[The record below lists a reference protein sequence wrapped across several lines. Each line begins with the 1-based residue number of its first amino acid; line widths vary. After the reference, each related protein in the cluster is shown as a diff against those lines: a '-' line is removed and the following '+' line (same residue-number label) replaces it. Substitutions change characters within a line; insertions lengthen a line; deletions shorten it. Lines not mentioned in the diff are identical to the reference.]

1 MQKTTLA
8 ELAKMAK
15 AAKGSIDRLYIHWT
29 AGHYD
34 SVFDDYHINITGA
47 GETYLS
53 TDDLTAVLA
62 HTWHRNT
69 GAIGIAL
76 CCCVDATINCDG
88 TFSFG
93 SEPPTDLQIEKTA
106 QVIAV
111 LADVLG
117 LPIDAEHV
125 MTHAEVGDI
134 DGYGPAEIGT
144 KDFEKWDLW
153 QLIDYDGEWRGGGEV
168 LRGKA
173 NWYLCGPG
181 ATMKNE
187 IPRPLSSE

>member
-125 MTHAEVGDI
+125 MTHAEVGDL

-153 QLIDYDGEWRGGGEV
+153 QLPDYDGEWRGGGEV

-181 ATMKNE
+181 QACHPDRSGG
-187 IPRPLSSE
+187 I

>member
-15 AAKGSIDRLYIHWT
+15 AAKGSIDWLYIHWT
-29 AGHYD
+29 AGHYE
-34 SVFDDYHINITGA
+34 SVFGDYHINITGA

-53 TDDLTAVLA
+53 TGDLTEVLA

-93 SEPPTDLQIEKTA
+93 SEPPTELQIEKTA

-125 MTHAEVGDI
+125 MTHAEVGDL

-153 QLIDYDGEWRGGGEV
+153 QLPDYDGEWRGGGEV

-181 ATMKNE
+181 QK
-187 IPRPLSSE
+187 

>member
-1 MQKTTLA
+1 MQKTTLE

-15 AAKGSIDRLYIHWT
+15 AAKGSINKLYAHWT

-34 SVFDDYHINITGA
+34 STFGDYHLNITGA
-47 GETYLS
+47 GDIYLS
-53 TDDLTAVLA
+53 TDDLTEVLA

-88 TFSFG
+88 TFSLG
-93 SEPPTDLQIEKTA
+93 SEPPTDLQIEKAA
-106 QVIAV
+106 QVIAL
-111 LADVLG
+111 LADVLA

-125 MTHAEVGDI
+125 LTHAEVGDL
-134 DGYGPAEIGT
+134 DGYGPAKIGT
-144 KDFEKWDLW
+144 EDFEKWDLW
-153 QLIDYDGEWRGGGEV
+153 QLPDYDGEWREGGDV

-173 NWYLCGPG
+173 NWYLNGPSH
-181 ATMKNE
+181 NE
-187 IPRPLSSE
+187 N

>member
-1 MQKTTLA
+1 MEKTTLE
-8 ELAKMAK
+8 ELARMAK
-15 AAKGSIDRLYIHWT
+15 AAKGKIDRIYLHWT

-34 SVFDDYHINITGA
+34 STFDDYHINITGS
-47 GETYLS
+47 GEIYLS
-53 TDDLTAVLA
+53 TDDLTEVLA

-76 CCCVDATINCDG
+76 CCCVDATIKCDG

-93 SEPPTDLQIEKTA
+93 SEPPTDLQIERTA
-106 QVIAV
+106 QVVAV

-117 LPIDAEHV
+117 LSIDSEHV
-125 MTHAEVGDI
+125 LTHAEVGDL

-153 QLIDYDGEWRGGGEV
+153 QLPDYDGEWRAGGDV

-173 NWYLCGPG
+173 NWYLNGPNN
-181 ATMKNE
+181 NE
-187 IPRPLSSE
+187 N

>member
-1 MQKTTLA
+1 MQKTTLT

>member
-53 TDDLTAVLA
+53 TDDLTEVLA
-62 HTWHRNT
+62 HTWQRNT

-125 MTHAEVGDI
+125 MTHAEVGDL

>member
-15 AAKGSIDRLYIHWT
+15 TAKGSIDRLYIHWT

-125 MTHAEVGDI
+125 MTHAEVGDL

>member
-34 SVFDDYHINITGA
+34 SVFGDYHINITGA

-181 ATMKNE
+181 QACHPDRSGG
-187 IPRPLSSE
+187 I

>member
-1 MQKTTLA
+1 MQKTTLT

-153 QLIDYDGEWRGGGEV
+153 QLPDYDGEWRGGGEV

-181 ATMKNE
+181 QACHPDRSGG
-187 IPRPLSSE
+187 I

>member
-34 SVFDDYHINITGA
+34 SVFGDYHINITGA

-125 MTHAEVGDI
+125 MTHAEVGDL

-181 ATMKNE
+181 QACHPDRSGG
-187 IPRPLSSE
+187 I

>member
-1 MQKTTLA
+1 MQKTTLE

-15 AAKGSIDRLYIHWT
+15 TAKGSIDRLYIHWT

-34 SVFDDYHINITGA
+34 STFGDYHINITGA
-47 GETYLS
+47 GELFLS
-53 TDDLTAVLA
+53 TDDLTEVLA

-88 TFSFG
+88 TFSLG
-93 SEPPTDLQIEKTA
+93 SEPPTGLQIEKTA
-106 QVIAV
+106 QVIAL

-125 MTHAEVGDI
+125 LTHAEVGDL
-134 DGYGPAEIGT
+134 DGYGPAKIGT
-144 KDFEKWDLW
+144 EDFEKWDLW
-153 QLIDYDGEWRGGGEV
+153 RLPDYDGEWREGGDV

-173 NWYLCGPG
+173 NWYLNGP
-181 ATMKNE
+181 
-187 IPRPLSSE
+187 SSACHPDRSGGI

>member
-53 TDDLTAVLA
+53 TDDLTEVLA

-76 CCCVDATINCDG
+76 CCCVDATISCDG

-125 MTHAEVGDI
+125 MTHAEVGDL

>member
-125 MTHAEVGDI
+125 MTHAEVGDL

-181 ATMKNE
+181 ATMKTE

>member
-34 SVFDDYHINITGA
+34 SVFGDYHINITGA

-125 MTHAEVGDI
+125 LTHAEVGDL

-181 ATMKNE
+181 QACHPDRSGG
-187 IPRPLSSE
+187 I